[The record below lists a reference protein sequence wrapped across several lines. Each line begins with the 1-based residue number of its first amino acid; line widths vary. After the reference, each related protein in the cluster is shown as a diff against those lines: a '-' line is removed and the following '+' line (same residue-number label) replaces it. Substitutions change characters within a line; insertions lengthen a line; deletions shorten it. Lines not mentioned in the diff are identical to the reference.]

1 MKRSVAAALAGVLLI
16 GLVGAV
22 AFWPRGATPADEMK
36 VRDDFAARDGNP
48 AAPNAALR
56 TPEPGI
62 HRYATSGSEELK
74 LGPLPAETRPYPT
87 SISAPIVD
95 ADPGCFTITLHLLEQ
110 HSEDTTYCVGE
121 DGSIRLDG
129 HTKRQQI
136 GPMNPTADMAC
147 DPDVL
152 VDPERDRAPVACE
165 LTLDGGPKQ
174 LTAELTG
181 TSTWTRR
188 VTVELG
194 DGTPVD
200 TTEVD
205 LSFEVTGD
213 LTGTWRERVW
223 LAGDDALPVRITRDL
238 DLDGLA
244 AFTEHRDS
252 TLTTLTP
259 ER

>member
-16 GLVGAV
+16 GLVEAV

-74 LGPLPAETRPYPT
+74 LGPLPTETRPYPT

-152 VDPERDRAPVACE
+152 VDPERDRAGRLRADVGRRAE
-165 LTLDGGPKQ
+165 AADRRADRHQHLDAAGHRRARRWNPGGHHRGGPQ
-174 LTAELTG
+174 LRG
-181 TSTWTRR
+181 HRR
-188 VTVELG
+188 
-194 DGTPVD
+194 PH
-200 TTEVD
+200 
-205 LSFEVTGD
+205 
-213 LTGTWRERVW
+213 RN
-223 LAGDDALPVRITRDL
+223 LAGTCVARR
-238 DLDGLA
+238 
-244 AFTEHRDS
+244 
-252 TLTTLTP
+252 
-259 ER
+259 

>member
-36 VRDDFAARDGNP
+36 VRDDFAARAGNP

-74 LGPLPAETRPYPT
+74 LGPLPTETRPYPT

-136 GPMNPTADMAC
+136 GPMNPTADMTC

-152 VDPERDRAPVACE
+152 AKPADGSVPLNCE

-174 LTAELTG
+174 LTATLKG
-181 TSTWTRR
+181 TSRSKR
-188 VTVELG
+188 PVTVDLG
-194 DGTPVD
+194 DGTPVEA
-200 TTEVD
+200 TEVD
-205 LSFEVTGD
+205 LDFAVTGD
-213 LTGTWRERVW
+213 LTGTWRERLW
-223 LAGDDALPVRITRDL
+223 FADDALPVRIARDL
-238 DLDGLA
+238 ELEGLA
-244 AFTEHRDS
+244 SFTEHRHS
-252 TLTTLTP
+252 TLVGLTP
-259 ER
+259 ED